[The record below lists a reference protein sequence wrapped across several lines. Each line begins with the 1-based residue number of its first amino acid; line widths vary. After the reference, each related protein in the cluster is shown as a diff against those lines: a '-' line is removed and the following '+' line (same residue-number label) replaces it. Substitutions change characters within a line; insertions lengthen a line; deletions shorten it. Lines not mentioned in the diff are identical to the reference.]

1 MIKIIFEEKKK
12 KPSLDPSLDS
22 EKTTMTEEKLP
33 INDIKYG
40 CKYIH
45 VSTPFCTLDTCEQ
58 FTLTLPDK

>member
-40 CKYIH
+40 GKYIH
-45 VSTPFCTLDTCEQ
+45 SVLHFGYM
-58 FTLTLPDK
+58 

>member
-22 EKTTMTEEKLP
+22 EETTMTEEKLP

-40 CKYIH
+40 GKYIH
-45 VSTPFCTLDTCEQ
+45 SVLHFGYMWAIYFNTSW
-58 FTLTLPDK
+58 